1 MGSMRG
7 AGVPETQSPTP
18 RLTLLR
24 HSLGFSGAQLPAARG
39 EVSLTLCSECGM
51 GRPRGDGCGRH
62 FRKHRGLET
71 CLRVK

>member
-7 AGVPETQSPTP
+7 RGCPRPRVPLPGSHSP
-18 RLTLLR
+18 R